1 MKRRASSKN
10 IFADKATL
18 ILRRMLREPER
29 QWVVQDFNGPQG
41 VSPGL
46 AQQVLET
53 MARMGYVERVK
64 KGPDSYTLLTDP
76 ESLIKAWTDA
86 YKFELNLVHTYYT
99 HDENILKKMKS
110 LRSRWERRWA
120 SANLKTLIL
129 FWSIANAPRLYT
141 LVQLLHFASLIE

>member
-1 MKRRASSKN
+1 M
-10 IFADKATL
+10 
-18 ILRRMLREPER
+18 
-29 QWVVQDFNGPQG
+29 QDFNGPQG

-110 LRSRWERRWA
+110 LRSRWERR
-120 SANLKTLIL
+120 
-129 FWSIANAPRLYT
+129 
-141 LVQLLHFASLIE
+141 